1 MRQSIQSDQSDLN
14 ISRDDSSSAVSELDN
29 NISLTEMNN
38 DFSVS
43 SGSILLKTGNKEQ
56 RMQKWSCLQAFDA
69 WIWNSFYSDLNAVK
83 YSKRSYLDSLTRCE
97 CCHDLY
103 WRDEKHCKT
112 CHTTFELDFD
122 LEERYAIHV
131 ATCKLDGEGDMFP
144 NHKVLSSQLQA
155 LKAAIHVIE
164 VGFFILLKLSVLY
177 FATCTL
183 CLVHTHTQSDTS
195 AI

>member
-1 MRQSIQSDQSDLN
+1 MQALCNLLSALDCRGAREAYLLASLKRREMFLCQSIQSDQSEVN

-29 NISLTEMNN
+29 NICLSEMNN

-43 SGSILLKTGNKEQ
+43 SSSKLLKTGNKEEK
-56 RMQKWSCLQAFDA
+56 MQKWSRLQAFDA
-69 WIWNSFYSDLNAVK
+69 WIWNSFYSELNAVK

-131 ATCKLDGEGDMFP
+131 ATCKADGEADMFP

-155 LKAAIHVIE
+155 LK
-164 VGFFILLKLSVLY
+164 S
-177 FATCTL
+177 CNS
-183 CLVHTHTQSDTS
+183 CN
-195 AI
+195 